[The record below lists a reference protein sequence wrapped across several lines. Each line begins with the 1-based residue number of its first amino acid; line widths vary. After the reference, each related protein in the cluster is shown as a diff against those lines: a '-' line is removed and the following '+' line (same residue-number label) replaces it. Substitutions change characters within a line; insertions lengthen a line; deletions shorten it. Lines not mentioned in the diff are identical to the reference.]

1 MFELRSKSFF
11 LTYPQCDVQPQEALE
26 QLSGIFGSIAYKIHE
41 YVVAQERHEDGN
53 FHLHAYIHVGLAL
66 HRKVASN
73 FLDLSGHHPNIEAV
87 RSMNKVIAYCAKDG
101 NYITNV
107 QRKVDFCL
115 VEAERK
121 KRSQAKDKI
130 YKELVEEGKCL
141 SDMVVEYNFL
151 ISGYSKLKQ
160 DVEQYRRDCIK
171 AVALSD
177 TCGIWISGP
186 AGTGKTTIAET
197 KFGRVFR
204 KANNKWFDG
213 WRGEG
218 LVLDDVDKTWKE
230 TFCGYIK
237 WWAGQFQFPYEVK
250 GGGGEGRPP
259 FCVVTSNFTLEEL
272 LQYWGLHESE
282 WEPYAR
288 RFKKRY
294 VVSYIGEFDNI
305 GMQ

>member
-1 MFELRSKSFF
+1 MFELRSKAFF
-11 LTYPQCDVQPQEALE
+11 LTYPQCDVKPEEALE
-26 QLSGIFGSIAYKIHE
+26 QLSGIFNSIAYKIHE

-53 FHLHAYIHVGLAL
+53 FHIHAYIHVGIAL

-73 FLDLSGHHPNIEAV
+73 FLDLGPYHPNIEAV

-107 QRKVDFCL
+107 QRKVDICL

-121 KRSQAKDKI
+121 KRSESKLKI
-130 YKELVEEGKCL
+130 FKALVEDGKNLCDL
-141 SDMVVEYNFL
+141 VMENNYL
-151 ISGYSKLKQ
+151 ISGYAKLKQ

-171 AVALSD
+171 AVALPD
-177 TCGIWISGP
+177 CCGIWLSGP
-186 AGTGKTTIAET
+186 ARTGKTTVAET
-197 KFGRVFR
+197 KFGPIFR

-218 LVLDDVDKTWKE
+218 LVLDDVDKTWKD
-230 TFCGYIK
+230 TFLSYIK
-237 WWAGQFQFPYEVK
+237 WWAGQFPFPYEVK

-259 FCVVTSNFTLEEL
+259 FCLVTSNFTLEEL
-272 LQYWGLHESE
+272 LQYWGVPETD

-288 RFKKRY
+288 RFPKRY
-294 VVSYIGEFDNI
+294 YLSYLGEFDELNL
-305 GMQ
+305 